1 MPIAYNKIGVTID
14 LAALRHNWQL
24 LSKRGKNSI
33 AVVKSDAYGHGLV
46 EVSRALAEEG
56 AKTFA
61 VGTVEEAVQLRESGV
76 LDRNAHK
83 IIALLGPID
92 NWEYAALAKHD
103 ILPFIGNMEQLE
115 RTAEATKNLDA
126 PLAISLKFDTG
137 MSRLGF
143 ALDGI
148 EKLIAR
154 LRDMPFVKPV
164 MASSHLATGDD
175 PGAADFAKRQ
185 GEKFQAALAA
195 FSKAGFQ
202 LEANLANSGAI
213 LGHPNLHH
221 DSQRMG
227 IALYGTNPFRG
238 TPWEE
243 KGSGLK
249 QAMQASAPI
258 LEIRNLKAGQ
268 SVSYGRTFT
277 AQGNMRIAIVGAGY
291 ADCYSRALSNCG
303 GMCVGGIR
311 VPIIGRV
318 CMQMTAVD
326 LTPLD
331 ETGTKQ
337 AQVGDRAWL
346 LGGSGPGHVTAD
358 ELANWWKTITYEV
371 FCLLGLNKKQFT
383 Q

>member
-1 MPIAYNKIGVTID
+1 MPIAYNKINVTID
-14 LAALRHNWQL
+14 LAALRHNWKL
-24 LSKRGKNSI
+24 LSTRGKNPI

-76 LDRNAHK
+76 LDRAAHRV
-83 IIALLGPID
+83 IALLGPID
-92 NWEYAALAKHD
+92 HWEYAALAKHN

-115 RTAEATKNLDA
+115 RVAEATKNLDT
-126 PLAISLKFDTG
+126 PLPISLKLDTG

-143 ALDGI
+143 AMNDI
-148 EKLIAR
+148 EILLNR
-154 LRDMPFVKPV
+154 LRDIPSVQPV
-164 MASSHLATGDD
+164 MVSSHLATSDE
-175 PGAADFAKRQ
+175 PSAADFAQRQ
-185 GEKFQAALAA
+185 AEKFQNILTA

-202 LEANLANSGAI
+202 VEANLANSGAI

-221 DSQRMG
+221 DSQRVG
-227 IALYGTNPFRG
+227 IALYGTNPFLD

-243 KGSGLK
+243 KGRGLL

-258 LEIRNLKAGQ
+258 LQLRNLKAGQ

-277 AQGNMRIAIVGAGY
+277 APNNMRIAIVGAGY
-291 ADCYSRALSNCG
+291 ADCYSRNLTNRGS
-303 GMCVGGIR
+303 MCISGVR

-331 ETGTKQ
+331 EAGAKQ
-337 AQVGDRAWL
+337 ALVGDRAWL
-346 LGGSGPGHVTAD
+346 LGGSGSGYVTAD
-358 ELANWWKTITYEV
+358 ELACYWKTITYEV
-371 FCLLGLNKKQFT
+371 FCLLGLNRKQFI
-383 Q
+383 